1 MTELGNLLFILQ
13 MCMQLSAEGIL
24 QPSDSFRCTAVRT
37 HTIEYHFDGNDQ
49 AMQQALIS
57 SIIKDF

>member
-13 MCMQLSAEGIL
+13 LCMQLNAESVI
-24 QPSDSFRCTAVRT
+24 QPSDQFRCTTVRD
-37 HTIEYHFDGNDQ
+37 HTIEYHFNGNDQ

-57 SIIKDF
+57 SIAKDF